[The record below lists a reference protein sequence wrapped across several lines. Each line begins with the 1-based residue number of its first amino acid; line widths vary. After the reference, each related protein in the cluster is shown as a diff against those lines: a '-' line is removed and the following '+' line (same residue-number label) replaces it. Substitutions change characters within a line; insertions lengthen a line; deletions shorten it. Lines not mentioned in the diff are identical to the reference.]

1 MPDVTTILVR
11 CNVCHHAWHQPLSI
25 GIIGANNGDTITVS
39 PHALNVECPKCG
51 TQVVNRATTTANVT
65 GESLRGFIALLKP
78 LTSAELEEL
87 AAIMGEASESGA
99 SADVIA
105 ERIKTSI
112 PSLRPIL
119 AWMISQQGAG
129 VGTWIQVLLTVL
141 MMIMTMQGSGAAT
154 APVEYPVIIIENQSG
169 VEQQINDLERQIA
182 ELRSAWNA
190 ESPATDDQ
198 DQGGRGKHQ

>member
-11 CNVCHHAWHQPLSI
+11 CDGCHHAWHQPLSV
-25 GIIGANNGDTITVS
+25 GIRVNNGDTITVV
-39 PHALNVECPKCG
+39 PHALNVKCPKCG
-51 TQVVNRATTTANVT
+51 TQVINRATTTANVT

-78 LTSAELEEL
+78 LTSTELEEL
-87 AAIMGEASESGA
+87 AAIIGEASESGA
-99 SADVIA
+99 NADVIA

-112 PSLRPIL
+112 PSLRPII
-119 AWMISQQGAG
+119 AWMISQQGQG

-141 MMIMTMQGSGAAT
+141 VMIMPMQGSGAAT

-169 VEQQINDLERQIA
+169 EEQQINDLQQQIA

-190 ESPATDDQ
+190 EAPATDHQ
-198 DQGGRGKHQ
+198 DQGDRGKHH

>member
-11 CNVCHHAWHQPLSI
+11 CNKCHHAWHQSLSI

-39 PHALNVECPKCG
+39 PRAINVECPKCQ
-51 TQVVNRATTTANVT
+51 TQVVNRSTTTANVT
-65 GESLRGFIALLKP
+65 GESLHGFIALLKP

-87 AAIMGEASESGA
+87 AAIIGEASESGA

-141 MMIMTMQGSGAAT
+141 VMIMPMQGSGAPT

-169 VEQQINDLERQIA
+169 EEQQINDLQRQIA

-190 ESPATDDQ
+190 KAPATDDQ
-198 DQGGRGKHQ
+198 EHGDRGKHH